1 MGVKRTVLKEGDK
14 QTFPKEG
21 DKLKMHYVGT
31 LKSNGKKFDSSRDK
45 NKPFQFVIGIG
56 QVIKGWDVG
65 VMEMSLGEKAV
76 LEITPDFGYGDA
88 GASGV
93 IPPKATLVF
102 EVELLKVND
111 ITADWQ
117 NSPSCTIL

>member
-1 MGVKRTVLKEGDK
+1 
-14 QTFPKEG
+14 
-21 DKLKMHYVGT
+21 
-31 LKSNGKKFDSSRDK
+31 
-45 NKPFQFVIGIG
+45 
-56 QVIKGWDVG
+56 
-65 VMEMSLGEKAV
+65 MSLGEKAV

-88 GASGV
+88 GAGGV

-102 EVELLKVND
+102 EVKLLKVND